1 MTTPRASQPLHVA
14 LGPASDEEIL
24 TGPNEQP
31 SSSQC
36 TCLGLWKVLEMIFP
50 VTDARKLHPLAIFVR
65 YRSIPR
71 VLLEPRYTKEGISYV

>member
-14 LGPASDEEIL
+14 LGFANDEEIL

-31 SSSQC
+31 SSFQC

-50 VTDARKLHPLAIFVR
+50 VTNASKLHPLAIFA
-65 YRSIPR
+65 
-71 VLLEPRYTKEGISYV
+71 K